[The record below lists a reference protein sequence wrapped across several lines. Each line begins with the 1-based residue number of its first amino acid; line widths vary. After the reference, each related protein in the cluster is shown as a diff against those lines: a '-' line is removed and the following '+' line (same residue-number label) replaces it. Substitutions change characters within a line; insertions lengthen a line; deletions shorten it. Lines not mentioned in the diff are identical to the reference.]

1 VTAPTI
7 GAIVGATASGK
18 SDLALAVARR
28 LPVEIICADSRQVYR
43 GMDIGTAKPS
53 AAERALVPHHL
64 LDLVEPDEPFSVAD
78 WVARA
83 RPLVE
88 EIAQRGRLPLVVGGT
103 GLYLSALVDGFD
115 FDAQAWSPQ
124 IRSRLAADLAAEG
137 LAPLAERLRLLA
149 PAVAE
154 RTDLRNPRRVLRAL
168 ERAEGGDRGVPR
180 AEPYAGIVRLVG
192 LRRPA
197 DALARRIEA
206 RARAMFAAGL
216 LVETRALLEA
226 GHDRAQPAMSGH
238 GYAEAVDVLGGV
250 INEDEAVASTSRR
263 VRQYARRQM
272 TWFERDARIEWLE
285 AGDAPSDS
293 PALVE
298 AALAH
303 LTA

>member
-1 VTAPTI
+1 VIAPTI

-83 RPLVE
+83 RPLLE

-168 ERAEGGDRGVPR
+168 ERAEGGDRAVPR

-272 TWFERDARIEWLE
+272 IWFERDARIEWLE
-285 AGDAPSDS
+285 AGDAPPDS